1 MDQQF
6 QSVMQTLNYIMWM
19 RPVFKVDALFSD
31 ETENYVCPME
41 PKPGDTVKIRFR
53 TGKDNVDQVY
63 FISGAIKKE
72 MEHEFSEGVFD
83 YYATELTVSEE
94 PVYYYF
100 EIRAGQTRCF
110 YNKLGVSRD
119 LQQSR
124 SFCVTPGVSTP
135 DWAKGAVMYQI
146 FTDRF

>member
-19 RPVFKVDALFSD
+19 RSVFKVDALFSD

-72 MEHEFSEGVFD
+72 MKHEFSEGVFD

-100 EIRAGQTRCF
+100 EIRAGQTRWESVNFMAEILKVCG
-110 YNKLGVSRD
+110 KSWITCRILVWR
-119 LQQSR
+119 
-124 SFCVTPGVSTP
+124 
-135 DWAKGAVMYQI
+135 
-146 FTDRF
+146 

>member
-53 TGKDNVDQVY
+53 TG
-63 FISGAIKKE
+63 A
-72 MEHEFSEGVFD
+72 
-83 YYATELTVSEE
+83 
-94 PVYYYF
+94 
-100 EIRAGQTRCF
+100 
-110 YNKLGVSRD
+110 
-119 LQQSR
+119 
-124 SFCVTPGVSTP
+124 
-135 DWAKGAVMYQI
+135 
-146 FTDRF
+146 